1 MRNLKALERGREP
14 DLVTTLLRAIDLA
27 KSSRSDTTE
36 YLLKIALLNEGLLLA
51 GGVALNDAIS
61 SAAYPSNCAGAEGS
75 RLPGLHSARREVA
88 RQR

>member
-1 MRNLKALERGREP
+1 MRNLKALERGRGQ

-51 GGVALNDAIS
+51 GDVALKDAIS
-61 SAAYPSNCAGAEGS
+61 SAACPANCAGAEAS
-75 RLPGLHSARREVA
+75 RLPGLHAARREVA